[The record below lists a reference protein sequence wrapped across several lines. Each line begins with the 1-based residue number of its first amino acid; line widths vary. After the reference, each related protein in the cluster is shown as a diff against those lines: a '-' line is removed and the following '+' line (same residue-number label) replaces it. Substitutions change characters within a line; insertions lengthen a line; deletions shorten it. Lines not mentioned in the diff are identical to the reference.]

1 MDNWEEVEENSREE
15 IKDDANWAEVLDMVS
30 AMLNKTEAAQ
40 LVYELKIAVKNKA
53 QQILNELK

>member
-53 QQILNELK
+53 HQILNELK

>member
-30 AMLNKTEAAQ
+30 AMLNKAEAAQ
-40 LVYELKIAVKNKA
+40 LVYELKIAVKNEA
-53 QQILNELK
+53 QQILNEIK

>member
-1 MDNWEEVEENSREE
+1 MDNWGEGEENSWEV

-40 LVYELKIAVKNKA
+40 LVYELKIAVKNEA

>member
-53 QQILNELK
+53 QQILKEIK

>member
-40 LVYELKIAVKNKA
+40 LVYELKIAVKNEA
-53 QQILNELK
+53 QQILNEIK

>member
-1 MDNWEEVEENSREE
+1 MDNWEEVGENRWEE
-15 IKDDANWAEVLDMVS
+15 IKDDATWAEVLDMVS

-40 LVYELKIAVKNKA
+40 LVYELKIAVKNEA